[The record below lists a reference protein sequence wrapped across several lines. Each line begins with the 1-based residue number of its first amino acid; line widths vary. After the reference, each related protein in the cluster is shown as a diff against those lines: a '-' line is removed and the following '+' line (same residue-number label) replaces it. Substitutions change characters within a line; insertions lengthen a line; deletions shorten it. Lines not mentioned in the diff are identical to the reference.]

1 MSDALQPNAPAGG
14 FAAISKYNPH
24 LWSAEQLRAI
34 FVARQSELGELLD
47 TLRTTP
53 ADSVG
58 QHTLLIGAR
67 GMGKSTLM
75 QRLALAVDDD
85 AELRAHWL
93 ALRFPEEQYTVN
105 TVGQFWANVLDS
117 LIDAL
122 EQRGQPTQALDAQA
136 QRLAALPAAE
146 QAAACLDAINHCAD
160 QYKQRLLLLVD
171 NTDLLLHNIG
181 PSAHWSLRQVLQSN
195 ARLLWVGGSYQSL
208 EADSHY
214 HDAFL
219 DFFRN
224 IELRPLRLEEMQQA
238 LLALAATFGGDRARH
253 AMQSQLNAHPERLPT
268 LRQLSGG
275 NPRTTVMFYEL
286 LAHSPHGDVRSDLE
300 ALLDAM
306 TPLYKAR
313 MDALAELPR
322 KLLAHIFEHWAPIS
336 LGQLA
341 DASQVAKT
349 SISPQLQRLQLDGL
363 IEKTPLHGTTRSG
376 YQAAERFFNIWY
388 LMRFSPRRQR
398 ARLAWLVE
406 FMRLWFSQDELCNLA
421 RQRLD
426 ALPAH
431 HAHEWDYERA
441 LADALPPDAPERHPL
456 RWRLLKDLQDCRARL
471 HEFFDFNVEDRD
483 FKDAADYRQRLRAL
497 PEQLRR
503 CPHVK
508 TEEEKQRWVD
518 AVMGSM
524 FLTLANKEK
533 VAQEA
538 AAMSRETFDALQQQC
553 CKEANAQEEEMG
565 QHDAAALRHA
575 ILCHDFFPDYP
586 DSQLT
591 YEQIRGCFKNHP
603 EALRY
608 ICLRLYDSLRY
619 HVSRRCAAYYEAKDE
634 WCLKSLELAQENW
647 PQDAEIAFARGVIL
661 HNYMSR
667 DDDAE
672 AAYRTAIQ
680 LGEKEGKAWCN
691 LGWLLQDMG
700 RYSEAENAYQQA
712 ILLHPEFPRAWNNLG
727 VLLHDYLGRHFE
739 AEQAYRQAIQFTVQ
753 HDRQDICTKSNLAR
767 LLLRQ
772 GRTAEAA
779 ILYKDIVKTPILN
792 IKELLAPFYLL
803 QAYLYTNK
811 HAIGLSILQD
821 LAQQAEQK
829 NLASFYFLKEQTLEC
844 HELGLGKRL
853 ADWMSECEQAGFLLP
868 FTQAL
873 YTLAGAQA
881 RLQDVPQETRQ
892 MSEEIV
898 RLARQ
903 RAARMPPTPLPSPNR
918 T

>member
-1 MSDALQPNAPAGG
+1 MSEALQPNAPAGG

-34 FVARQSELGELLD
+34 FVARQHELSELLD

-53 ADSVG
+53 VDSVG

-85 AELRAHWL
+85 AELRTHWL

-136 QRLAALPAAE
+136 QRLAALPPAE

-160 QYKQRLLLLVD
+160 QYQQRLLLLVD

-181 PSAHWSLRQVLQSN
+181 AAAHWSLRQVLQSN

-238 LLALAATFGGDRARH
+238 LLALAATFGGDSARH

-322 KLLAHIFEHWAPIS
+322 KLLAHVFEHWAPIS

-341 DASQVAKT
+341 DASHVAKS

-406 FMRLWFSQDELCNLA
+406 FMRLWFSQDELCQMA

-426 ALPAH
+426 ALPIH

-441 LADALPPDAPERHPL
+441 LADALPPDAPERYTL

-503 CPHVK
+503 CPHAK
-508 TEEEKQRWVD
+508 TEEEKQQWVD
-518 AVMGSM
+518 AVMGSA
-524 FLTLANKEK
+524 LLDLVVKEQI
-533 VAQEA
+533 AQETP
-538 AAMSRETFDALQQQC
+538 AMDQGLFRRIQDSLAKNHKILEESMSKSDA
-553 CKEANAQEEEMG
+553 KVFFK
-565 QHDAAALRHA
+565 A
-575 ILCHDFFPDYP
+575 ILTHDFFPYCP
-586 DSQLT
+586 DSKLA
-591 YEQIRGCFKNHP
+591 YNQIRTCFNQHP
-603 EALRY
+603 TALETASKFL
-608 ICLRLYDSLRY
+608 INSSHHDL
-619 HVSRRCAAYYEAKDE
+619 
-634 WCLKSLELAQENW
+634 WCLKTIEMLEQYFPKLSQLSLWKGQLLHIYLNQPDEAEMAYRQAVLLDKDNSTAHLLLGIFLLHQQKDFHAAETALRKAISLEATNSLAWTFLGFMLEHEKN
-647 PQDAEIAFARGVIL
+647 
-661 HNYMSR
+661 NYV
-667 DDDAE
+667 
-672 AAYRTAIQ
+672 
-680 LGEKEGKAWCN
+680 
-691 LGWLLQDMG
+691 
-700 RYSEAENAYQQA
+700 EAE
-712 ILLHPEFPRAWNNLG
+712 H
-727 VLLHDYLGRHFE
+727 
-739 AEQAYRQAIQFTVQ
+739 AYRQAINLSG
-753 HDRQDICTKSNLAR
+753 HSRLAKSC
-767 LLLRQ
+767 
-772 GRTAEAA
+772 
-779 ILYKDIVKTPILN
+779 
-792 IKELLAPFYLL
+792 LAPLLCKQEKWPEAKSLYREILEMPFNTEKADNAEKIRFYETSL
-803 QAYLYTNK
+803 QAHLCLANRQM
-811 HAIGLSILQD
+811 AVDILQA
-821 LAQQAEQK
+821 LAQQAEQGD
-829 NLASFYFLKEQTLEC
+829 NVAFDTLKLQTLEC
-844 HELGLGKRL
+844 HDLGLGERL

-892 MSEEIV
+892 MAEEII

-903 RAARMPPTPLPSPNR
+903 RATSIPPTPTSSTER

>member
-1 MSDALQPNAPAGG
+1 MSEALQPNAPAGG

-34 FVARQSELGELLD
+34 FVARQHELSELLD

-53 ADSVG
+53 VDSVG

-85 AELRAHWL
+85 AELRTHWL

-136 QRLAALPAAE
+136 QRLAALPPAE

-160 QYKQRLLLLVD
+160 QYQQRLLLLVD

-181 PSAHWSLRQVLQSN
+181 AAAHWSLRQVLQSN

-238 LLALAATFGGDRARH
+238 LLALAATFGGDSARH

-322 KLLAHIFEHWAPIS
+322 KLLAHVFEHWAPIS

-341 DASQVAKT
+341 DASHVAKS

-406 FMRLWFSQDELCNLA
+406 FMRLWFSQDELCQMA

-426 ALPAH
+426 ALPIH

-441 LADALPPDAPERHPL
+441 LADALPPDAPERYTL

-503 CPHVK
+503 CPHAK
-508 TEEEKQRWVD
+508 TEEEKQQWVD
-518 AVMGSM
+518 AVMGSAH
-524 FLTLANKEK
+524 LSLAEKEQI
-533 VAQEA
+533 A
-538 AAMSRETFDALQQQC
+538 RETPTMDQARFRQTQDTLEKNKSAL
-553 CKEANAQEEEMG
+553 EESMG
-565 QHDAAALRHA
+565 KINTKTLYQA
-575 ILCHDFFPDYP
+575 ILNHDFFPDCP
-586 DSQLT
+586 DSKLA
-591 YEQIRGCFKNHP
+591 YDQIRTCFNHP
-603 EALRY
+603 MVL
-608 ICLRLYDSLRY
+608 I
-619 HVSRRCAAYYEAKDE
+619 AAGMLLSKTSHHDL
-634 WCLKSLELAQENW
+634 WCLKTIEMLEKHTQYSVYFSLWKGKL
-647 PQDAEIAFARGVIL
+647 L
-661 HNYMSR
+661 HLYLNR
-667 DDDAE
+667 LEEAE
-672 AAYRTAIQ
+672 AAYR
-680 LGEKEGKAWCN
+680 
-691 LGWLLQDMG
+691 
-700 RYSEAENAYQQA
+700 QA
-712 ILLHPEFPRAWNNLG
+712 ILIDENNSEAQFGLSL
-727 VLLHDYLGRHFE
+727 VLL
-739 AEQAYRQAIQFTVQ
+739 
-753 HDRQDICTKSNLAR
+753 S
-767 LLLRQ
+767 Q
-772 GRTAEAA
+772 GRDLHTTESALQKA
-779 ILYKDIVKTPILN
+779 IKLEN
-792 IKELLAPFYLL
+792 
-803 QAYLYTNK
+803 
-811 HAIGLSILQD
+811 LSLI
-821 LAQQAEQK
+821 
-829 NLASFYFLKEQTLEC
+829 
-844 HELGLGKRL
+844 H
-853 ADWMSECEQAGFLLP
+853 
-868 FTQAL
+868 
-873 YTLAGAQA
+873 
-881 RLQDVPQETRQ
+881 
-892 MSEEIV
+892 I
-898 RLARQ
+898 
-903 RAARMPPTPLPSPNR
+903 
-918 T
+918 

>member
-1 MSDALQPNAPAGG
+1 MSDALQPNAPPGG

-34 FVARQSELGELLD
+34 FVARQHELGELLD

-136 QRLAALPAAE
+136 QRLAALPIAE

-224 IELRPLRLEEMQQA
+224 IALRPLRLEEMQQA

-286 LAHSPHGDVRSDLE
+286 LAHSPHGDVRSNLE

-341 DASQVAKT
+341 DASQVAKS

-406 FMRLWFSQDELCNLA
+406 FMRLWFSQDELYNLA

-456 RWRLLKDLQDCRARL
+456 RWRLLKELQDSRARL

-483 FKDAADYRQRLRAL
+483 FKDAADYRQRLRAM

-508 TEEEKQRWVD
+508 TEEEKLQWVD
-518 AVMGSM
+518 AVMGAIHLS
-524 FLTLANKEK
+524 LAEKEQI
-533 VAQEA
+533 AQEIPTIDQGLFKQTQ
-538 AAMSRETFDALQQQC
+538 ETLTKIKNDLE
-553 CKEANAQEEEMG
+553 KGMNKSNADILYQ
-565 QHDAAALRHA
+565 A
-575 ILCHDFFPDYP
+575 ILNHDFFPDCP
-586 DSQLT
+586 DSKLA
-591 YEQIRGCFKNHP
+591 YDQIRTCFNQQP
-603 EALRY
+603 IALLVAGLLL
-608 ICLRLYDSLRY
+608 IKTSHHDL
-619 HVSRRCAAYYEAKDE
+619 
-634 WCLKSLELAQENW
+634 WCLKTIEMLEEHFPELVYLSLWKGQ
-647 PQDAEIAFARGVIL
+647 
-661 HNYMSR
+661 
-667 DDDAE
+667 
-672 AAYRTAIQ
+672 
-680 LGEKEGKAWCN
+680 
-691 LGWLLQDMG
+691 LLQFYLSRPD
-700 RYSEAENAYQQA
+700 EAE
-712 ILLHPEFPRAWNNLG
+712 
-727 VLLHDYLGRHFE
+727 V
-739 AEQAYRQAIQFTVQ
+739 AYRQAILLNANNSAAQFGL
-753 HDRQDICTKSNLAR
+753 SLALFSQR
-767 LLLRQ
+767 KDFL
-772 GRTAEAA
+772 TAEAA
-779 ILYKDIVKTPILN
+779 LRKAIELENTNYTYWLALGLILQHKKNNNTEAEHAFRQAVSLNGHNRETKASLAQFLWKQEKWPEAKLLYREIVEMPFNAEKTN
-792 IKELLAPFYLL
+792 NVEKKRFYETSL
-803 QAYLYTNK
+803 QAHLCLANRQL
-811 HAIGLSILQD
+811 AVDILQT
-821 LAQQAEQK
+821 LAQQAEQGD
-829 NLASFYFLKEQTLEC
+829 NDAFDTLKLQTLEC
-844 HELGLGKRL
+844 HVLGLGERL

-892 MSEEIV
+892 MAEEII

-903 RAARMPPTPLPSPNR
+903 RATRIPPTPTSSIER

>member
-1 MSDALQPNAPAGG
+1 MSEALQPNAPAGG

-34 FVARQSELGELLD
+34 FVARQHELSELLD

-53 ADSVG
+53 VDSVG

-85 AELRAHWL
+85 AELRTHWL

-160 QYKQRLLLLVD
+160 QYQQRLLLLVD

-181 PSAHWSLRQVLQSN
+181 AAAHWSLRQVLQSN

-238 LLALAATFGGDRARH
+238 LLALAATFGGDSARH
-253 AMQSQLNAHPERLPT
+253 AMQSQLHAHPERLPT

-322 KLLAHIFEHWAPIS
+322 KLLAHVFEHWAPIS

-341 DASQVAKT
+341 DASQVAKS

-406 FMRLWFSQDELCNLA
+406 FMRLWFSQDELCHLA

-426 ALPAH
+426 TLPTH

-441 LADALPPDAPERHPL
+441 LADALPPDAPERYTL
-456 RWRLLKDLQDCRARL
+456 RWRLLKELQDCRARL

-503 CPHVK
+503 CPHAK
-508 TEEEKQRWVD
+508 TEEEKQQWVD
-518 AVMGSM
+518 AVMGSAH
-524 FLTLANKEK
+524 LSLAEKEQI
-533 VAQEA
+533 A
-538 AAMSRETFDALQQQC
+538 RETPTMDQARFRQTQDTLEKNKSALEESIG
-553 CKEANAQEEEMG
+553 KSNARTLYQ
-565 QHDAAALRHA
+565 A
-575 ILCHDFFPDYP
+575 ILNHDFFPDCP
-586 DSQLT
+586 DSKLA
-591 YEQIRGCFKNHP
+591 YDQIRTCFNQYP
-603 EALRY
+603 IVLITASLLLRATPHH
-608 ICLRLYDSLRY
+608 DSWELKTIEMLEQHFPQLSQLSLWKGQLLQLHLNR
-619 HVSRRCAAYYEAKDE
+619 HDE
-634 WCLKSLELAQENW
+634 
-647 PQDAEIAFARGVIL
+647 
-661 HNYMSR
+661 
-667 DDDAE
+667 AE
-672 AAYRTAIQ
+672 AAYRQAISFDKESSDAHFY
-680 LGEKEGKAWCN
+680 LGFLLLSRQEDLHAAEAALQKSIELENKNYLSWFF
-691 LGWLLQDMG
+691 LGFMLQHKKFD
-700 RYSEAENAYQQA
+700 YVEAE
-712 ILLHPEFPRAWNNLG
+712 R
-727 VLLHDYLGRHFE
+727 
-739 AEQAYRQAIQFTVQ
+739 AYRQAIHLNE
-753 HDRQDICTKSNLAR
+753 HDREAKAGLAQILWKQEKWLEAKSLH
-767 LLLRQ
+767 RQ
-772 GRTAEAA
+772 ILETPFNTEKADNAEK
-779 ILYKDIVKTPILN
+779 IR
-792 IKELLAPFYLL
+792 FYETSL
-803 QAYLYTNK
+803 QAHLCLANRQL
-811 HAIGLSILQD
+811 AVDILQT
-821 LAQQAEQK
+821 LVQQAEQGD
-829 NLASFYFLKEQTLEC
+829 NDAFNTLKWQTLEC
-844 HELGLGKRL
+844 HDLGLGERL

-892 MSEEIV
+892 MAEEII

-903 RAARMPPTPLPSPNR
+903 RATRIPPTPTSSTER

>member
-34 FVARQSELGELLD
+34 FVARQSELGQLLD

-122 EQRGQPTQALDAQA
+122 EQRGQPTKALDAQA

-181 PSAHWSLRQVLQSN
+181 TSAHWSLRQVLQSN

-483 FKDAADYRQRLRAL
+483 FKDAADYRQRLCAL

-508 TEEEKQRWVD
+508 TEEEKQQWVD
-518 AVMGSM
+518 AVMGSL
-524 FLTLANKEK
+524 FLTLEDKELI
-533 VAQEA
+533 AQSIEKMSQAQFTKINA
-538 AAMSRETFDALQQQC
+538 AISRIIDTFRKLLDTNDFSILT
-553 CKEANAQEEEMG
+553 K
-565 QHDAAALRHA
+565 A
-575 ILCHDFFPDYP
+575 ILKHDFFPDCP
-586 DSQLT
+586 DSRLA
-591 YEQIRGCFKNHP
+591 YEQIRSCFKQFP
-603 EALRY
+603 LALL
-608 ICLRLYDSLRY
+608 IACGMFLRAAHNDKWTLKAVELSQEKWPHIASL
-619 HVSRRCAAYYEAKDE
+619 SF
-634 WCLKSLELAQENW
+634 LK
-647 PQDAEIAFARGVIL
+647 GIL
-661 HNYMSR
+661 LDVY
-667 DDDAE
+667 
-672 AAYRTAIQ
+672 
-680 LGEKEGKAWCN
+680 
-691 LGWLLQDMG
+691 LQQTN
-700 RYSEAENAYQQA
+700 EAE
-712 ILLHPEFPRAWNNLG
+712 L
-727 VLLHDYLGRHFE
+727 
-739 AEQAYRQAIQFTVQ
+739 AYRQTMFMNESTQLANFCMDLFFNPVDSSKAPKIEKYINSNDYGFFWQSLGCLLKDDPEEFYSYYRSTRP
-753 HDRQDICTKSNLAR
+753 DKNTAKTKAGLAHFLHCQNNKQEAS
-767 LLLRQ
+767 LLYC
-772 GRTAEAA
+772 E
-779 ILYKDIVKTPILN
+779 ILDATDATY
-792 IKELLAPFYLL
+792 EQLL
-803 QAYLYTNK
+803 QAHLYFGNQQPTVD
-811 HAIGLSILQD
+811 ILQM
-821 LAQQAEQK
+821 LAQQAEQGDK
-829 NLASFYFLKEQTLEC
+829 PAFYTLKLQTLEC
-844 HELGLGKRL
+844 HELGLGERL

>member
-1 MSDALQPNAPAGG
+1 M
-14 FAAISKYNPH
+14 
-24 LWSAEQLRAI
+24 RAC
-34 FVARQSELGELLD
+34 SG
-47 TLRTTP
+47 
-53 ADSVG
+53 
-58 QHTLLIGAR
+58 
-67 GMGKSTLM
+67 
-75 QRLALAVDDD
+75 
-85 AELRAHWL
+85 W
-93 ALRFPEEQYTVN
+93 
-105 TVGQFWANVLDS
+105 
-117 LIDAL
+117 
-122 EQRGQPTQALDAQA
+122 
-136 QRLAALPAAE
+136 
-146 QAAACLDAINHCAD
+146 
-160 QYKQRLLLLVD
+160 
-171 NTDLLLHNIG
+171 
-181 PSAHWSLRQVLQSN
+181 
-195 ARLLWVGGSYQSL
+195 GGSYQSL

-286 LAHSPHGDVRSDLE
+286 LAHSPYGDVRSDLE

-456 RWRLLKDLQDCRARL
+456 RWRLLKELQDCRARL

-508 TEEEKQRWVD
+508 TEEEKQQWVD
-518 AVMGSM
+518 AVMGATHLS
-524 FLTLANKEK
+524 LAEKEQI
-533 VAQEA
+533 AQETPT
-538 AAMSRETFDALQQQC
+538 MDQGLFKQTQETLT
-553 CKEANAQEEEMG
+553 KSKNTLEESMGKSNAE
-565 QHDAAALRHA
+565 
-575 ILCHDFFPDYP
+575 ILYQTILNHDFFPDCP
-586 DSQLT
+586 DSKLA
-591 YEQIRGCFKNHP
+591 YDQIRTCFNQHP
-603 EALRY
+603 IALLVAGLLLIKTSHRD
-608 ICLRLYDSLRY
+608 L
-619 HVSRRCAAYYEAKDE
+619 
-634 WCLKSLELAQENW
+634 WCLKTIEMLEAHFPELAYLSLW
-647 PQDAEIAFARGVIL
+647 KGD
-661 HNYMSR
+661 
-667 DDDAE
+667 
-672 AAYRTAIQ
+672 
-680 LGEKEGKAWCN
+680 
-691 LGWLLQDMG
+691 LLQVYLSRPG
-700 RYSEAENAYQQA
+700 EAE
-712 ILLHPEFPRAWNNLG
+712 
-727 VLLHDYLGRHFE
+727 V
-739 AEQAYRQAIQFTVQ
+739 AYRQAILLNENNSDAQFGL
-753 HDRQDICTKSNLAR
+753 SLA
-767 LLLRQ
+767 LFIQQKDLF
-772 GRTAEAA
+772 TAEAA
-779 ILYKDIVKTPILN
+779 LRKAIELENTKDIYW
-792 IKELLAPFYLL
+792 LALGFMLRHKKNND
-803 QAYLYTNK
+803 TE
-811 HAIGLSILQD
+811 
-821 LAQQAEQK
+821 AE
-829 NLASFYFLKEQTLEC
+829 
-844 HELGLGKRL
+844 
-853 ADWMSECEQAGFLLP
+853 
-868 FTQAL
+868 
-873 YTLAGAQA
+873 
-881 RLQDVPQETRQ
+881 
-892 MSEEIV
+892 
-898 RLARQ
+898 
-903 RAARMPPTPLPSPNR
+903 
-918 T
+918 